1 MQAKGY
7 VARLFDRPERGDPR
21 GIPAAPAARPAPHN
35 SVVARVEAGRAATR
49 RGGAPRSSIDRA
61 DEGVAMRSTGQPWGE
76 NGTELERLLFFSDA
90 VFAIAITLL
99 AIDINAPDLPAGA
112 ARDELPRRV
121 FDLAPAI
128 AAYVIS
134 FLVIGRYWIAHHRLF
149 HYIVRYDGRLLWL
162 NLLFL
167 LAIGF
172 LPFPPDLLSRYGDTP
187 FAAAC
192 YAAFLA
198 VVGLLLAALWAYAA
212 AGHRLVDRHL
222 DRDLIRRTLLR
233 LLTPRPSSSCRLGSR
248 RSARRPPRS
257 PGSSSRW
264 RTHPE
269 GSPYVGRGRRAPRRS
284 TEPARG

>member
-1 MQAKGY
+1 
-7 VARLFDRPERGDPR
+7 
-21 GIPAAPAARPAPHN
+21 
-35 SVVARVEAGRAATR
+35 
-49 RGGAPRSSIDRA
+49 
-61 DEGVAMRSTGQPWGE
+61 MRSAGQPWGE
-76 NGTELERLLFFSDA
+76 NRTALERLLFFSDA

-192 YAAFLA
+192 YAASLA

-248 RSARRPPRS
+248 RSARRPPGS

-264 RTHPE
+264 RTRPA